1 MGSNNYSKSIY
12 FRTMKPLNPPLPI
25 RLLLAQNLE
34 NSWRISAS
42 ENLRALS
49 RQWMTKWSGNYP
61 QEELWKTSF
70 MISGWNWNESSKES
84 SKPLFYLFIYI
95 LNSAVHS
102 FILDTS
108 DPEMKKLFT
117 GQEWDE
123 ITRETE
129 LETTT
134 LPESILNLIQ
144 EMNKVTDLLW
154 FYITK
159 SK

>member
-1 MGSNNYSKSIY
+1 MEDVLYDFG
-12 FRTMKPLNPPLPI
+12 ME
-25 RLLLAQNLE
+25 LE
-34 NSWRISAS
+34 R
-42 ENLRALS
+42 EH
-49 RQWMTKWSGNYP
+49 
-61 QEELWKTSF
+61 
-70 MISGWNWNESSKES
+70 
-84 SKPLFYLFIYI
+84 
-95 LNSAVHS
+95 AVHS

-144 EMNKVTDLLW
+144 EMNKFNL
-154 FYITK
+154 FYRRTSKK
-159 SK
+159 SKEFS

>member
-1 MGSNNYSKSIY
+1 MITG
-12 FRTMKPLNPPLPI
+12 
-25 RLLLAQNLE
+25 
-34 NSWRISAS
+34 
-42 ENLRALS
+42 
-49 RQWMTKWSGNYP
+49 WS
-61 QEELWKTSF
+61 
-70 MISGWNWNESSKES
+70 WNESSKES
-84 SKPLFYLFIYI
+84 SKPLFYYFIFLFIYLFICI

-102 FILDTS
+102 F
-108 DPEMKKLFT
+108 MKKLFT